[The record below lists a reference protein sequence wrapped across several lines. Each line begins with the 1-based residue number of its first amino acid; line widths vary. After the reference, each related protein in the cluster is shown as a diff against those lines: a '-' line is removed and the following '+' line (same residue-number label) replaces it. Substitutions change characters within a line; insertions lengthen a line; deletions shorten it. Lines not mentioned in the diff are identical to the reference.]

1 MAKMFLEESESITGI
16 VHLYRVDGESVSE
29 PVWADPVS
37 LARFGI
43 DQLRQASL
51 FGTFSYYLP
60 GSVSVN
66 TEDEFASSTKHRS
79 TTQYV
84 VFEHLLSIV
93 VNWQRSYFTPFLLF
107 SDYVLYL

>member
-60 GSVSVN
+60 GAMPVD
-66 TEDEFASSTKHRS
+66 TKYDIFISTFYRS